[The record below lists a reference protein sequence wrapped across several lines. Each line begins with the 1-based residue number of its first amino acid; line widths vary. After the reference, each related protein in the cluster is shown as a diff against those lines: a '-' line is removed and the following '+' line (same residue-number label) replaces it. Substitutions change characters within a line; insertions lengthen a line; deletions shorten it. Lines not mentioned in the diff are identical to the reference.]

1 MQQQKK
7 AKFFQNTKHAR
18 QENIIQEKEKKV
30 LLFSFALFVF
40 EVCSLILCGVVFEN

>member
-30 LLFSFALFVF
+30 LLFSFARFVF
-40 EVCSLILCGVVFEN
+40 LSIFSDSVWSRF